1 MYVKMYVLKYFKA
14 LKRKEIVTYL
24 KLAKKRATCQT
35 YENITEDIFP
45 LKP

>member
-1 MYVKMYVLKYFKA
+1 MYVLKYSKA
-14 LKRKEIVTYL
+14 LKRKEIITCL

-35 YENITEDIFP
+35 YKTITEDIFP